1 MDWGAWQA
9 IVHRI
14 AKNRTWP
21 KRLNMRGLQWIFSPL
36 NWAWSLYTCL
46 SFAVNAILLPLPH
59 SISVMMDHQVI
70 RTVCIW
76 NYVSSLMDQF
86 LSVWP
91 STERSMCFFP
101 CFSPKNPRSLPVMSG
116 RGKKGM
122 HRVLMLWA
130 TPAAFPLS
138 AGGFWVGIWQ
148 WGLVRKARVLES
160 EDRGLSHCWNLYCCV
175 PATSS
180 LNFMS
185 LGFLSSWNGDNALFL
200 TGFLENS
207 N

>member
-1 MDWGAWQA
+1 
-9 IVHRI
+9 
-14 AKNRTWP
+14 
-21 KRLNMRGLQWIFSPL
+21 
-36 NWAWSLYTCL
+36 
-46 SFAVNAILLPLPH
+46 
-59 SISVMMDHQVI
+59 
-70 RTVCIW
+70 
-76 NYVSSLMDQF
+76 MDQF

-160 EDRGLSHCWNLYCCV
+160 EDINSQGFFQAPYSLEPANSSWHLASLS
-175 PATSS
+175 SS
-180 LNFMS
+180 HYHHRAAEGCPKLKS
-185 LGFLSSWNGDNALFL
+185 DHLTPLQKPSQSSWNSLSSPMWPSKSLPDLTLAHIKTQVLYIPHSSAFLVIIFLQFLGNANFSLLCTSWYEMLPL
-200 TGFLENS
+200 TK
-207 N
+207 